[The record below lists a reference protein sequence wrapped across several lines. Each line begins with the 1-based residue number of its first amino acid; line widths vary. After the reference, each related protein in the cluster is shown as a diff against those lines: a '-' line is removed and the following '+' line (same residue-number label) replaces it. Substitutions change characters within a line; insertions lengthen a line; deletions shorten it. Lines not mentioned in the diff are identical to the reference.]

1 MKNLTIF
8 RKWVLLLLLGCA
20 PTQLL
25 ASTPLFQLEPHH
37 STDSLSVAWPVI
49 SDSQLMLAIDDARL
63 YLGNQQKTAA
73 QRISKYRD
81 GSDNYLLAAVM
92 PGGMLYLAYQKSQL
106 KASKQ
111 TLQEINADIA
121 TLADDRLNLDLPQNL
136 QVASNP

>member
-1 MKNLTIF
+1 MKNLTKF

-20 PTQLL
+20 PSQLL
-25 ASTPLFQLEPHH
+25 AATPLFQLEQHRGA
-37 STDSLSVAWPVI
+37 DSFSVAWPIV
-49 SDSQLMLAIDDARL
+49 SNSQLILTIDEARL
-63 YLGNQQKTAA
+63 YLGEEQKSAA

-106 KASKQ
+106 KASKKV
-111 TLQEINADIA
+111 LQDINADIT
-121 TLADDRLNLDLPQNL
+121 TLAEDRVNLGLPPNL